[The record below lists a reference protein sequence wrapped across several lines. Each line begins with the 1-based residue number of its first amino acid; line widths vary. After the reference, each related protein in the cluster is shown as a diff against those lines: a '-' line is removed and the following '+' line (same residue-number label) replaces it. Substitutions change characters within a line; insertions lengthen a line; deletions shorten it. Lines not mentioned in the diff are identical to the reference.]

1 VRVRFHLPDSM
12 RRSLAC
18 GLLIVAGFLGCS
30 DGGSSPEGQNAA
42 TPELAAEEPRL
53 QAVPDVPAALLA
65 ELADQSLPSL
75 EDAARTTEAY
85 GVVLKPMSLNGQ
97 LVFDVSAL
105 PEEKASIRAAL
116 FRLLDAPGFSDQKD
130 FLRAGLKLL
139 AYFQEGV
146 EGSAPL
152 DATSPDGR
160 LYGAIVE
167 TEVSALAYEIARRG
181 HGEVSS

>member
-1 VRVRFHLPDSM
+1 M

-30 DGGSSPEGQNAA
+30 DGASSPEGQNAA
-42 TPELAAEEPRL
+42 TPAALLAELADQSLPSL

-75 EDAARTTEAY
+75 EDAARTTKAY
-85 GVVLKPMSLNGQ
+85 GVVLESTPLNGQ

-116 FRLLDAPGFSDQKD
+116 FRMLDAPGASDQKD
-130 FLRAGLKLL
+130 FLRAALKLL

-160 LYGAIVE
+160 VYGAIVE